1 MSMDLVPSKSEL
13 QTMAVAINEHHT
25 QVLLHARSALESA
38 KASGELLL
46 QAKALLPHG
55 QWLPWLEENCQVSPR
70 QAQRY
75 MLVADRWEA
84 IAKNDAA
91 SYLTIDEAIRES
103 ESRSEKHRKHRELVS
118 QIHAELPALRAEWQ
132 GFNSA
137 ERDILVCE
145 VRSHFDDEIAT
156 LAIGLAMGD
165 SVPTGPSKVEM

>member
-1 MSMDLVPSKSEL
+1 MNMDLVSSKSEL
-13 QTMAVAINEHHT
+13 QTMAVAINELHT
-25 QVLLHARSALESA
+25 QVLLHTRSALESA

-75 MLVADRWEA
+75 MQVADRWEA

-91 SYLTIDEAIRES
+91 SYLTIDEAIRAS
-103 ESRSEKHRKHRELVS
+103 ESRSDKHREAVS
-118 QIHAELPALRAEWQ
+118 QIEANLPGLRAAWQ
-132 GFNSA
+132 GFNSV

-145 VRSHFDDEIAT
+145 VRSHFDEEIASIV
-156 LAIGLAMGD
+156 IGLAMGD
-165 SVPTGPSKVEM
+165 SLPAGPSEVEL